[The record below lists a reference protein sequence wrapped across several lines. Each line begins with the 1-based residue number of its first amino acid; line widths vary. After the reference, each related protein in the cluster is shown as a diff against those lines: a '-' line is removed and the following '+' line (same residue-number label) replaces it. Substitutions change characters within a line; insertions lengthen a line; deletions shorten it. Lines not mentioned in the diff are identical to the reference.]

1 VRGGDPSIV
10 PAFGLLL
17 VLGRAVLV
25 DRREG
30 GVSGAS
36 RADDCNIDQQ
46 GLSSHGEGD
55 VREHLPDG
63 VGLPHKGLQLQW
75 TVGMGLAEHKRS
87 RMSLWRRVHDPAWD
101 GHWMAWSGS
110 FLKWIILLQVHR
122 RGTSEGALVGPWPRT
137 ARTAQRKSS
146 VRK

>member
-1 VRGGDPSIV
+1 VRGGDASIV

-30 GVSGAS
+30 GVSQVSGAS

-46 GLSSHGEGD
+46 DLSSHGEGD

-63 VGLPHKGLQLQW
+63 AMLIGVGLPYKGLKLQR
-75 TVGMGLAEHKRS
+75 TVGMGLAE
-87 RMSLWRRVHDPAWD
+87 
-101 GHWMAWSGS
+101 
-110 FLKWIILLQVHR
+110 
-122 RGTSEGALVGPWPRT
+122 
-137 ARTAQRKSS
+137 
-146 VRK
+146 